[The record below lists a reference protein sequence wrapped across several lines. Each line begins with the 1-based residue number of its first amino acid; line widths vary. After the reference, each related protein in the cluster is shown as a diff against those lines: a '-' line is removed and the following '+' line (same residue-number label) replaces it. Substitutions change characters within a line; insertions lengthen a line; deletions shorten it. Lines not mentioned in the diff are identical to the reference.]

1 MKKTLPKLSI
11 EASFPPRKIGL
22 PTPRPHHF
30 TVLIKLHRDSPP
42 VPRRLPVEHFPSQ
55 SSPILFKI
63 VAMETH
69 PGNTPRL
76 NRRRQFY
83 DRFHSV

>member
-1 MKKTLPKLSI
+1 MKRNLPKLSI
-11 EASFPPRKIGL
+11 EASFPPRKIGI
-22 PTPRPHHF
+22 PTPSPHHF
-30 TVLIKLHRDSPP
+30 TVLIKLHRDPQP
-42 VPRRLPVEHFPSQ
+42 VPRRLPVEHVASP

-76 NRRRQFY
+76 NRRRQFF
-83 DRFHSV
+83 DRFQTV